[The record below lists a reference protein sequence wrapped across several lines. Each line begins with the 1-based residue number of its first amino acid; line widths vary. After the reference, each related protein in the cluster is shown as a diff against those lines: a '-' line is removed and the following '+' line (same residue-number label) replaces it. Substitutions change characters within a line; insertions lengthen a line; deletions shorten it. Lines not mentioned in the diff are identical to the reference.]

1 MKADMHIPSKERGL
15 TITGFIFVAVVVVT
29 CIMVGFRVMPA
40 YVEYYSVV
48 KTLKQTLNN
57 AREGTTAAEFR
68 RSFDL
73 LSSADYIDSVKGSDV
88 DLAKEGNEWVATAAW
103 EKKLPLVANV
113 SLLLDFEASARK

>member
-1 MKADMHIPSKERGL
+1 MHSPGKERGL
-15 TITGFIFVAVVVVT
+15 TISGFIFVTAVVIACVM
-29 CIMVGFRVMPA
+29 IGFRVLPA

-48 KTLKQTLNN
+48 KTLKQTLSN
-57 AREGTTAAEFR
+57 AREGVSPAEFR

-88 DLAKEGNEWVATAAW
+88 DLQKDGNEWVATAAW
-103 EKKLPLVANV
+103 EKRLPLVANV